1 MLRDEK
7 VIAQI
12 IKKECA
18 FWNNFVIPKIQPTI
32 IRASDTDTLAQ
43 LYPNAIEGQEV
54 KLSDEFNKK
63 IEALEAM
70 KSDKK
75 SLELQID
82 QTNNELKAAIKENEI
97 GNTGLYVVSWKSVH
111 RNE

>member
-1 MLRDEK
+1 
-7 VIAQI
+7 
-12 IKKECA
+12 
-18 FWNNFVIPKIQPTI
+18 
-32 IRASDTDTLAQ
+32 
-43 LYPNAIEGQEV
+43 
-54 KLSDEFNKK
+54 
-63 IEALEAM
+63 M

-111 RNE
+111 RNEYVVKESDYRTLRIKKLKD